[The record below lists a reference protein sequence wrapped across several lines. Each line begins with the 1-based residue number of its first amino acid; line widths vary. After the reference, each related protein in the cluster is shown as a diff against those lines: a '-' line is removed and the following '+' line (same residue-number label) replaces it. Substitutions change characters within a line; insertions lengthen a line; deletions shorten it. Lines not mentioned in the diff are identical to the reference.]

1 MNKDKITF
9 RNFWPGNDVT
19 KLFIYNLLESTNH
32 CERNIVVTSVFNSS
46 SITKKA
52 IYYYKNKFNLPIT
65 IDEKLASMY
74 KIDKPVFKNDTLNV
88 WYTGE
93 NLRPPPDDGWD
104 LILSFETS
112 KISPKHIHLPF
123 WATRLGENIQEA
135 QINQKKFM
143 TRRHLTDERQNF
155 ACAVF
160 NNPEPIRLKAIQE
173 ISKIM
178 NVDLYGSI
186 FDKRIQDKIKILNDY
201 NFSICFEND
210 LYPGYITEKV
220 FDAWAAGTVPIWWGV
235 DNTGLLNK
243 NAIINF
249 ADEDFNSN
257 IVKLKEILSNNKLL
271 ISMRNEPL
279 LNFAYD
285 YDELFNS
292 VQTILCDL

>member
-9 RNFWPGNDVT
+9 RNFWPGDDVT
-19 KLFIYNLLESTNH
+19 KLFIYNLLESANQ
-32 CERNIVVTSVFNSS
+32 CERNILVTSVFNNRN
-46 SITKKA
+46 ITKKA

-74 KIDKPVFKNDTLNV
+74 KIDKPVVKKDTLNV

-93 NLRPPPDDGWD
+93 NLRPPHDDGWD

-112 KISPKHIHLPF
+112 KISPKHIYLPF
-123 WATRLGENIQEA
+123 WATRLGKNIQEA
-135 QINQKKFM
+135 QINQNKFM
-143 TRRHLTDERQNF
+143 TTRHLTDKRQNF

-160 NNPEPIRLKAIQE
+160 NNPEPTRLKAIQE
-173 ISKIM
+173 ISKIR
-178 NVDLYGSI
+178 NVDLYGAI
-186 FDKRIQDKIKILNDY
+186 FDKRIEDKIRILNDY
-201 NFSICFEND
+201 NFSVCFEND

-220 FDAWAAGTVPIWWGV
+220 FDAWAAGTVPIWWGI
-235 DNTGLLNK
+235 DNTGVLNK

-249 ADEDFNSN
+249 ADENFNSN
-257 IVKLKEILSNNKLL
+257 IVKLKEILSNHELL

-279 LNFAYD
+279 LNFAYN

-292 VQTILCDL
+292 VQTILCD